1 MMHTRQTNVDVAAKR
16 CNNSPPKRRLEP
28 PKLANWRP
36 ITLLNVDYKTA
47 LTVTAT
53 RLEKILVF

>member
-1 MMHTRQTNVDVAAKR
+1 MMHMRKTNAHVATKR
-16 CNNSPPKRRLEP
+16 CNNSPPERRLEP

-36 ITLLNVDYKTA
+36 ITLLNVDYMTA